1 MTFNKFL
8 TIVRDPNREMNLYF
22 AEENVPEPIRGD
34 ICEPWLGRDL
44 LVPAKTAFWHGIG
57 TVSLPHNFLT
67 QMLHQDAE
75 ENFMCVLSGWKDFT
89 IVSPF

>member
-8 TIVRDPNREMNLYF
+8 SIVRDPKREFNLYF
-22 AEENVPEPIRGD
+22 AEENVPTPIRGD
-34 ICEPWLGRDL
+34 ISEPWLGRDL

-57 TVSLPHNFLT
+57 TVSLPHT
-67 QMLHQDAE
+67 DAE
-75 ENFMCVLSGWKDFT
+75 ENFMCVLQGWKDFT